1 MLLVARPHDDE
12 LAHVALK
19 LQAAQQ
25 WSRRPCFVLVGDGYP
40 TAEVSQALCIPVMGR
55 VPRDDKGAAVLCG
68 QGTGRR
74 GPDKSPLGRAAARI
88 ALNLYSHGHQPGRHE
103 PLIDEDL
110 FDIVQEILE
119 SRMTAQERRRVHHH
133 YLKGSLFCG
142 RRQRDGIKR
151 RMIIQ
156 RTINSKGAEYLYF
169 FCRGRRSG
177 RAKHLTSSSSR
188 TRLSATT
195 PRFASASRSSPT
207 CATRSM
213 LCSASRKT
221 GRSNRRGGHKRT
233 TRDAGGPGS
242 PSGVAVLLRG
252 LHSGTCSSK
261 TSRVGL
267 TWHNPNS
274 LLLVD
279 GPELTIEPPTPRH
292 SASTNSNRRFSLDD
306 DQTQQLIAAYQAGST
321 VYQLAAQ
328 FGIERRT
335 VSTILHR
342 RQVPMRR
349 RGLTDDQVEDADRL
363 YQQGWSLA
371 RIGDRM
377 DVTAD
382 TVRKRLLERGVTM
395 RDTQGRPRTDAST
408 EAGESR

>member
-1 MLLVARPHDDE
+1 M
-12 LAHVALK
+12 
-19 LQAAQQ
+19 
-25 WSRRPCFVLVGDGYP
+25 
-40 TAEVSQALCIPVMGR
+40 
-55 VPRDDKGAAVLCG
+55 
-68 QGTGRR
+68 
-74 GPDKSPLGRAAARI
+74 
-88 ALNLYSHGHQPGRHE
+88 
-103 PLIDEDL
+103 
-110 FDIVQEILE
+110 
-119 SRMTAQERRRVHHH
+119 
-133 YLKGSLFCG
+133 
-142 RRQRDGIKR
+142 
-151 RMIIQ
+151 
-156 RTINSKGAEYLYF
+156 
-169 FCRGRRSG
+169 
-177 RAKHLTSSSSR
+177 
-188 TRLSATT
+188 
-195 PRFASASRSSPT
+195 
-207 CATRSM
+207 
-213 LCSASRKT
+213 
-221 GRSNRRGGHKRT
+221 
-233 TRDAGGPGS
+233 
-242 PSGVAVLLRG
+242 
-252 LHSGTCSSK
+252 
-261 TSRVGL
+261 
-267 TWHNPNS
+267 
-274 LLLVD
+274 LLVD